1 MALILAANSGEDTIS
16 VLCTEKMK
24 ELYRFPL
31 INGTRPLG
39 LRRMVFEG
47 GLLYVCAS
55 FANAVIKADTHGEQT
70 GSMMVGKYPTDIC
83 FSEGYLY
90 VCCGECDCIWRVD
103 IKSFSSVG
111 CMPCGG
117 FPNSISMC
125 NSSLLVANVVSANA
139 AIIKTEA
146 NGDPV
151 LLKPGGPCYYAVYS
165 RDNGMVCCAHQH
177 SFEGERGCVSFFD
190 LNGKLIKQL
199 DAGIMPGVIRFFDH
213 GKKAAVADTGGKGI
227 FIMDCGT
234 MEMEAHYACGGMIDD
249 IEVCQDEGLILA
261 SNMEEDCVEAI
272 TFKGKHVGHI
282 KAGREPRGLTVVD

>member
-16 VLCTEKMK
+16 VLCTETMK

-31 INGTRPLG
+31 SNGTKPLG

-55 FANAVIKADTHGEQT
+55 FANAIIKADTRGKQT
-70 GSMMVGKYPTDIC
+70 GSTMVGKYPTDIC
-83 FSEGYLY
+83 VSEGYLY
-90 VCCGECDCIWRVD
+90 VCCGECDCIWKVD

-117 FPNSISMC
+117 FPNSISTYDH
-125 NSSLLVANVVSANA
+125 SLIVANVVSANA

-146 NGDPV
+146 NGEPV
-151 LLKPGGPCYYAVYS
+151 ILNPQGPCYYAAYS
-165 RDNGMVCCAHQH
+165 RDTGRVCCSNQC
-177 SFEGERGCVSFFD
+177 SFEGESGCVSFFD
-190 LNGKLIKQL
+190 PEGNLIKRL

-213 GKKAAVADTGGKGI
+213 GKKAAVADTGGI
-227 FIMDCGT
+227 FIMDCT
-234 MEMEAHYACGGMIDD
+234 SMEMEGYFPCSGMIDD
-249 IEVCQDEGLILA
+249 IEICGDEGLILC

-272 TFKGKHVGHI
+272 TFKGKHAGHI
-282 KAGREPRGLTVVD
+282 KTGREPRGLTIVD